1 MRFPASL
8 LSIVIVALFIH
19 KLIAHDLA
27 SQAIV
32 IYNSKAL
39 TRWDYLAGKF
49 TIVATILS
57 LVWIF
62 PILSSWLIGNLLA
75 PDWAFFAH
83 TFPSLIR
90 GLVVGIVATLSLS
103 SIALAVSSLAKKT
116 GTAIAFWILGW
127 ISLNLISDLS
137 RISYSWFEYVN
148 PLKSI
153 NELSEGVFKMDSLI
167 TEAQNSL
174 PFIDRV
180 VAKATSLQSLDQIPA
195 SDGTLLAPL
204 IALTAMSALSL
215 FIVHRRIAVS

>member
-1 MRFPASL
+1 
-8 LSIVIVALFIH
+8 
-19 KLIAHDLA
+19 
-27 SQAIV
+27 
-32 IYNSKAL
+32 
-39 TRWDYLAGKF
+39 
-49 TIVATILS
+49 
-57 LVWIF
+57 
-62 PILSSWLIGNLLA
+62 
-75 PDWAFFAH
+75 
-83 TFPSLIR
+83 
-90 GLVVGIVATLSLS
+90 VGIVATLSLS